1 MTKRD
6 LKSVSTNADTDLS
19 TPQNRT
25 EHFLANIARLINT
38 LPEGEYSRLERY
50 LKYIAENGGGGGDVT
65 VVPLVVSE
73 NGEYSETGKA
83 FSPVVVQVPSSGS
96 VPTGQI
102 ITMMAT
108 AAPDGYLV
116 CDGTVYNISD
126 YAALAAHIETNF
138 GTPNHFGG
146 DGVTTFAVPDLRGEF
161 LRGTGTNGHSGQ
173 GSGATVGMH
182 QNGTL
187 QIGMYVRVNGEA
199 YCGIAGNQA
208 NNVIGGGNVAT
219 NYVDSYVYNTI
230 GKLVNFSGT
239 SVQDMSTSDPMLPF
253 TSRPTNT
260 SVLYCIKT

>member
-25 EHFLANIARLINT
+25 EHFLANIAKLINT

-50 LKYIAENGGGGGDVT
+50 LKYIAENGGSGGDVT

-83 FSPVVVQVPSSGS
+83 YSPVVVQVSSSGS

-116 CDGTVYNISD
+116 CDGTVYNISE

-146 DGVTTFAVPDLRGEF
+146 DGITTFAVPDLRGEF
-161 LRGTGTNGHSGQ
+161 LRSTGTNGHADQ
-173 GSGATVGMH
+173 GSGAAVGTHQDATKTPSIEVAGEGLYASVLDKTAYYGISNADARQFITRAGYWCGNYYRDGAATVPLYH
-182 QNGTL
+182 T
-187 QIGMYVRVNGEA
+187 A
-199 YCGIAGNQA
+199 
-208 NNVIGGGNVAT
+208 
-219 NYVDSYVYNTI
+219 
-230 GKLVNFSGT
+230 
-239 SVQDMSTSDPMLPF
+239 
-253 TSRPTNT
+253 RPTNT
-260 SVLYCIKT
+260 SVLFCIKT